1 MTTDSSLNPPG
12 PDRIVLAGDW
22 DANIHRACSVVQYA
36 GLRAISTVVQLG
48 DFGYGTPGGWSTRFL
63 DAVEAA
69 CAQHCVTVLF
79 IDGNHEYF
87 PGLNALPIDPDT
99 GLREIRPHIH
109 HLPRGLRWT
118 WHDTTWMALGGAH
131 SVDRFARKEGVSWWP
146 EEHLTAADVARAID
160 PGPVDVIISHDAPAG
175 VLIPGLTSTG
185 FPAAEIAAADRHRD
199 LVAAVVD
206 ATSPALVFHGHYHTR
221 YSGLRGTTTIIGLA
235 DDSAPLNEN
244 SLVLNLT
251 GDPPMRR

>member
-1 MTTDSSLNPPG
+1 MTDSPLSPPG
-12 PDRIVLAGDW
+12 PDRIMLAGDW

-36 GLRAISTVVQLG
+36 GIRAISTVVQLG
-48 DFGYGTPGGWSTRFL
+48 DFGYWTPGGWSTRFL
-63 DAVEAA
+63 EALEAA
-69 CAQHCVTVLF
+69 CTQHAVTVIF

-87 PGLNALPIDPDT
+87 PGLNALPVDPDT
-99 GLREIRPHIH
+99 GMREIRPHIH

-146 EEHLTAADVARAID
+146 EEHLTADDVHRAIS
-160 PGPVDVIISHDAPAG
+160 PGPVDVIISHDAPTGAP
-175 VLIPGLTSTG
+175 IPGLAPTG
-185 FPAAEIAAADRHRD
+185 FPAAEITAADRHRD
-199 LVAAVVD
+199 LVATVVD
-206 ATSPALVFHGHYHTR
+206 ATTPALVFHGHYHTR
-221 YSGLRGTTTIIGLA
+221 YSGLRGNTMMIGLA

-251 GDPPMRR
+251 GQRPMRV